1 MICKV
6 DKFPGNTKLFRL
18 VRMRDKCKESDKN
31 FFTLSNKVA
40 VKFSTGGC

>member
-18 VRMRDKCKESDKN
+18 VRMRDKCKESGKN
-31 FFTLSNKVA
+31 LLTLSNKVA
-40 VKFSTGGC
+40 IKFSTGRC